1 MCSAL
6 TRGFKVHERLDRNS
20 PLMTLAAMCIYLQR
34 QKRDRDGQESKQNE
48 ATEQIAAPLLSIK
61 YLTSQDEEG

>member
-1 MCSAL
+1 
-6 TRGFKVHERLDRNS
+6 
-20 PLMTLAAMCIYLQR
+20 MTLAAMCIYLQR

-48 ATEQIAAPLLSIK
+48 ATEQIAAPLVSIK